1 LRTKGILK
9 TFDACLFC
17 GNFPP
22 GKVRRQREKCSR
34 YEREWSICRESLL
47 EGLRIPLSKF
57 VFALK
62 LFAFEVPV
70 NRAQRALGIS
80 YTTAHRVCGLLRK
93 AICHG
98 TLNDAHL
105 LKGEVEAYE
114 SSFGGKGEER
124 EEEEQ
129 RGKILVFGILK
140 RQRKVRVEILEDVSA
155 ESRLSATIKKVK
167 RRSLIHT
174 DRFRSSEGLVM
185 YGVEHERVDH
195 SQRFSNG
202 RVSINGIEG
211 FWSYAKERLLKYH
224 GVGRENFGYSL
235 KE

>member
-9 TFDACLFC
+9 TFDACPFC

-70 NRAQRALGIS
+70 DRAQRALGIS

-98 TLNDAHL
+98 TSKDAHL
-105 LKGEVEAYE
+105 VKGEVEADE
-114 SSFGGKGEER
+114 SSFGE
-124 EEEEQ
+124 
-129 RGKILVFGILK
+129 
-140 RQRKVRVEILEDVSA
+140 
-155 ESRLSATIKKVK
+155 
-167 RRSLIHT
+167 
-174 DRFRSSEGLVM
+174 
-185 YGVEHERVDH
+185 
-195 SQRFSNG
+195 
-202 RVSINGIEG
+202 
-211 FWSYAKERLLKYH
+211 KERKERKRSK
-224 GVGRENFGYSL
+224 GGRYWYLGY
-235 KE
+235 